1 MKTNIKKA
9 YHPDE
14 FRQQGHQLID
24 LLADYLEH
32 SQNRQDIPIS
42 ALIEPRKMLEQ
53 LQNDFSQPTSEPIAE
68 LFRPILEQTTHLQHP
83 RYVGHQVSSP
93 IPMSGLAEMV
103 TGVTNASGSIYE
115 MSASGAAMDKIVV
128 DFLLQ
133 KCGFGESANGILT
146 SGGSLGNLTAL
157 LAARQAMSGYDAWE
171 EGVKGDLAIMVSEE
185 SHYSVSRAVKIMGLG
200 EKGMVKIPTTKDFK
214 IDASKLA
221 ESYQQALKQGK
232 KIIAV
237 IGNACSTSTG
247 SFDDL
252 EALAAFCK
260 KHGLWFHVDAAHG
273 GGLLLSDKYKHLL
286 KGIEK
291 ADSAVIDFHKMMLFP
306 SLVTAV
312 LFQNGQ
318 TSIKA
323 FSQKA
328 DYLAVKEDEN
338 DWSDSINR
346 TIECTRPMMGMRVYT
361 VLRKYGAQAI
371 GQYVTDVIDL
381 TKQFAA
387 LIEASPGFEIATPP
401 SCNILCFRYSPS
413 KDENTDIDI
422 NSFNAKLRLAMLQDG
437 RFYIVQT
444 TIRGQI
450 YLRTALMNP
459 FTTLKDL
466 KELLEKL
473 RELAKS
479 LTVE

>member
-1 MKTNIKKA
+1 MENDIRKA
-9 YHPDE
+9 YNADK
-14 FRQQGHQLID
+14 FREEGHQLVE

-32 SQNRQDIPIS
+32 SQNRQDVPIS

-53 LQNDFSQPTSEPIAE
+53 LEIDLSKPTLEPIAA

-93 IPMSGLAEMV
+93 IPLSGLAEMV

-115 MSASGAAMDKIVV
+115 MSAAGAAMDKIVV

-133 KCGFGESANGILT
+133 KCDFGEAANGILT

-171 EGVKGDLAIMVSEE
+171 DGVKGDLAVMVSDE

-200 EKGMVKIPTTKDFK
+200 EKGMVKIPTKDDFQ
-214 IDASKLA
+214 IDISKLE
-221 ESYQQALKQGK
+221 ESYQRALKEGK

-237 IGNACSTSTG
+237 VGNACSTSTG

-252 EALAAFCK
+252 EALAVFCK
-260 KHGLWFHVDAAHG
+260 KHKLWLHVDAAHG
-273 GGLLLSDKYKHLL
+273 GGLLLSEKYKHLL

-291 ADSAVIDFHKMMLFP
+291 ADSVVIDFHKMMLFP

-312 LFQNGQ
+312 LFQNGE
-318 TSIKA
+318 TSMKA

-328 DYLAVKEDEN
+328 DYLAVKEGEGN
-338 DWSDSINR
+338 WFDSLNR
-346 TIECTRPMMGMRVYT
+346 TVECTRPMMGMRVYT
-361 VLRKYGAQAI
+361 VLRKYGSQAI
-371 GQYVTDVIDL
+371 GNYVTGVIDL
-381 TKQFAA
+381 AKEFAG
-387 LIEASPGFEIATPP
+387 LIEVSGDFEVAIEP
-401 SCNILCFRYSPS
+401 SCNIVCFRYLPPNG
-413 KDENTDIDI
+413 ENI
-422 NSFNAKLRLAMLQDG
+422 NDFNANLRLKMLEDG

-444 TIRGQI
+444 RIRGQI
-450 YLRTALMNP
+450 YLRVSLMNP
-459 FTTLKDL
+459 FTTMGDL
-466 KELLEKL
+466 AELLEKL
-473 RELAKS
+473 RS
-479 LTVE
+479 LVRV